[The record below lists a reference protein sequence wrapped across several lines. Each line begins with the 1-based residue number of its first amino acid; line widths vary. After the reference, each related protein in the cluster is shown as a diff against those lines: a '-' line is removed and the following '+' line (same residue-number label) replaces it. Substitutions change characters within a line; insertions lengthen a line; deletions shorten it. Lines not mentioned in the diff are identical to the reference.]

1 MENNEKSKRNL
12 DELIPESVEIGNNI
26 EKKTMTEN
34 NEPIL
39 WLDPGCLVPDPDQPR
54 KDFNEEALNELA
66 DSIKTHGMFQPIL
79 VTKTDAGYVL
89 VAGERRWLAAKKAGI
104 KEVPVIVKE

>member
-1 MENNEKSKRNL
+1 MENNAKSKRNL

-26 EKKTMTEN
+26 EKDDDRKY
-34 NEPIL
+34 EPIL
-39 WLDPGCLVPDPDQPR
+39 WIDPGCLVPDRDQPR

-79 VTKTDAGYVL
+79 VTKTDTGYVV